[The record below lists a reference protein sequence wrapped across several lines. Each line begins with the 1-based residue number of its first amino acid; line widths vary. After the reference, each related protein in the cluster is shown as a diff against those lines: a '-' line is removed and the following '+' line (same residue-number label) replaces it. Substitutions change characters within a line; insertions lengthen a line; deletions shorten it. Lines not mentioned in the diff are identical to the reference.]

1 MRRWPRL
8 LRSTIFNM
16 DSIERLTKLFIRFP
30 GIGERQARRFAYF
43 ILAEEMGYTEALA
56 QAIRSARAHAH
67 TCTRC
72 LRIFEGDDTM
82 CDICTDDARDETVL
96 VVVEKSQDISAFA
109 PIGYRGL
116 FFNLGGLIPIV
127 QKNVIDGTNLLALQ
141 QRVTKESQIPQ
152 ASSLDDLDVSADDMP
167 RLSEV
172 ILAFPLTPNGEH
184 TDSVVR
190 ETLLRAVPHVRITSL
205 GRGLATGTELEYA
218 DPTSLSASFKKR
230 E

>member
-1 MRRWPRL
+1 
-8 LRSTIFNM
+8 M
-16 DSIERLTKLFIRFP
+16 DSIERLTKLFLRFP

-72 LRIFEGDDTM
+72 LRIFEGDDNLCT
-82 CDICTDDARDETVL
+82 ICADESRDQSVL
-96 VVVEKSQDISAFA
+96 IVVEKSQDISAFSS
-109 PIGYRGL
+109 IDYHGL

-127 QKNVIDGTNLLALQ
+127 QKNVMDGTNIAALQ
-141 QRVTKESQIPQ
+141 KRVQ
-152 ASSLDDLDVSADDMP
+152 AEAVLKKADSLDELTDNANAPHL
-167 RLSEV
+167 EEI

-190 ETLLRAVPHVRITSL
+190 ERLLQIVPEVRITSL

-218 DPTSLSASFKKR
+218 DPTSLLASFKKR

>member
-1 MRRWPRL
+1 
-8 LRSTIFNM
+8 M

-72 LRIFEGDDTM
+72 LRIFEGDDNM
-82 CDICTDDARDETVL
+82 CDICSDETRDETVL

-109 PIGYRGL
+109 SIDYHGL

-127 QKNVIDGTNLLALQ
+127 QKKVIEGTNLVALR
-141 QRVTKESQIPQ
+141 QRVAMESLPPQ
-152 ASSLDDLDVSADDMP
+152 ATSIDDLTKDAAP
-167 RLSEV
+167 HLTEI

-190 ETLLRAVPHVRITSL
+190 EELLKAVPHVRITSL